1 MVKTA
6 GVSGI
11 LLGLFMR
18 FAAGV
23 GTYTIVVFCAAA
35 WAFLALFSLGVQ
47 AAEVGYTRLDE
58 RSGYISVKGDIEDL
72 DLQEFER
79 VLAEN
84 PNAQLVLLES
94 PGGRLEP
101 ALEIGKLIRTSG
113 MWTAAFGECAS
124 ACAYIWM
131 AGRSMVVSE
140 NTQVGFHSP
149 YEGEDG
155 ESVSSVG
162 NALVGAYLNELG
174 FSSNVIAYATSARPN
189 DMQWLS
195 PRDAQL
201 LGLQIAYFDALPDLL
216 ASLKSTPIQQNAE
229 EADSLMPPAASAPA
243 PSAPATSAP
252 SSPDIKTGSVQQPVA
267 PETETA
273 TAIPPSEAPR
283 TTIDPPKQTETE
295 KWSMAIYEGVDFWG
309 GDKYPK
315 GIEAA
320 SAEACMAK
328 CAADKECKLFTYN
341 QAYKSCYIKTKMDL
355 VVLSEN
361 LTSGMVFKP
370 GQGISDNPRIRSDF
384 RLFQGKIWRLPYL
397 PFGQPKSKTINGCL
411 RHCAASEGCENVT
424 FNSGQNGGKACIM
437 WRFLAGGLTDKTNA
451 TSFRKEKKSIKPSS
465 VTDLT
470 PLRPID
476 QMVSSPVQ

>member
-1 MVKTA
+1 MVKKSA
-6 GVSGI
+6 SSRV
-11 LLGLFMR
+11 LLGLFMGL
-18 FAAGV
+18 AAGV
-23 GTYTIVVFCAAA
+23 MRNMFAIAGAAA
-35 WAFLALFSLGVQ
+35 SAIALAFPVSTQ
-47 AAEVGYTRLDE
+47 AAEIGFTRLDA
-58 RSGYISVKGDIEDL
+58 RSGYISINGDIADF

-79 VLAEN
+79 VLTDN
-84 PNAQLVLLES
+84 PDARLVLLES

-101 ALEIGKLIRTSG
+101 ALEIGKLIRKSG

-131 AGRSMVVSE
+131 AGKSMVVSE

-149 YEGEDG
+149 YEGEDA

-174 FSSNVIAYATSARPN
+174 FSANVISYATSARPT

-216 ASLKSTPIQQNAE
+216 ASLMSTPVQQNAD

-243 PSAPATSAP
+243 VSDTNTVSIESPAP
-252 SSPDIKTGSVQQPVA
+252 K
-267 PETETA
+267 TETA
-273 TAIPPSEAPR
+273 VALPDVAVPAPSISTPIPSEL
-283 TTIDPPKQTETE
+283 E
-295 KWSMAIYEGVDFWG
+295 KWSMAIYKGVDFWG

-315 GIEAA
+315 GISAA
-320 SAEACMAK
+320 SAQDCMAK

-341 QAYKSCYIKTKMDL
+341 EVYKSCFIKTKMEL
-355 VVLSEN
+355 VVLTDN

-370 GQGISDNPRIRSDF
+370 GQGTPDNPKIKSDF
-384 RLFQGKIWRLPYL
+384 RLFPGKIWRLPYL
-397 PFGQPKSKTINGCL
+397 PFGQPKAKTINGCL
-411 RHCAASEGCENVT
+411 RHCADAEGCENVT
-424 FNSGQNGGKACIM
+424 FNSGQSGGKACIM

-451 TSFRKEKKSIKPSS
+451 TSFRKERRSIKPSS
-465 VTDLT
+465 VTDLA
-470 PLRPID
+470 PLRPAD
-476 QMVSSPVQ
+476 QMVSAPVQ